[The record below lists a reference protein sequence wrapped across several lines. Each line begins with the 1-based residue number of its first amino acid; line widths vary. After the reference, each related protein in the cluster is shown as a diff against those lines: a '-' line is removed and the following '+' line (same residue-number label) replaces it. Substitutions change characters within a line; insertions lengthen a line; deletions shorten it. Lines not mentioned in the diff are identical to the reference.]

1 MGEKKY
7 LTYTDMKY
15 NAVPVTDKTLA
26 PWLKDMNKVGEV
38 LAKLLARSCDF
49 VISDESKKSTLY
61 FYK

>member
-1 MGEKKY
+1 
-7 LTYTDMKY
+7 MKY